1 MMPEPNA
8 LLDLP
13 DCDIRYYPDFLSP
26 GEADQI
32 FTTLMSQTPWQ
43 QDDIRIFGKT
53 YLQPRLTALYGNN
66 GQPYAYSGITM
77 YPHTFTPIL
86 DRIREALGPYTHEV
100 FTSCLM
106 NLYRDGNDSNGWH
119 ADNEKS
125 LGTHPVIASVS
136 LGEVRRFKLK
146 HRHDSS
152 LRAAVDLTHGS
163 LLLMQ
168 GETQEKWLHE
178 IPKTKRQV
186 GPRINLTFR
195 KIS

>member
-1 MMPEPNA
+1 MSPDTLE
-8 LLDLP
+8 LHELP
-13 DCDIRYYPDFLSP
+13 DCDIRLYPDFLTAKQ
-26 GEADQI
+26 ADLL
-32 FTTLMSQTPWQ
+32 FTSLMEETPWR

-53 YLQPRLTALYGNN
+53 YAQPRLTALYGHN
-66 GQPYAYSGITM
+66 GKPYTYSGITM
-77 YPHTFTPIL
+77 HPLPFTPHL
-86 DRIREALGPYTHEV
+86 NRLREKLAEYTPTA
-100 FTSCLM
+100 FTSCLL

-125 LGTHPVIASVS
+125 LGSQPVIASVS
-136 LGEVRRFKLK
+136 LGVIRRFKLK
-146 HRHDSS
+146 HRYDTS
-152 LRAAVDLTHGS
+152 LRTAVDLPHGS

-178 IPKTKRQV
+178 IPKTKRKV